1 MICAVNSTQTR
12 RRFEAALAD
21 PRSAGVA
28 CQLGALQAVFG
39 PLPGSGWR
47 FYTGGEGEPSFA
59 LGVRGTSALLAGPAD
74 AEELAG
80 FLGFCGVQQLRTT
93 AAVPKGW
100 QPKER
105 FVRMILPSALL
116 AGPADAEE
124 LAGFLGFCGVQ
135 QLRTTAAVPKGWQPK
150 ERFVRMIL
158 PTGATLPRQP
168 APEKIRL
175 NECPGV
181 GQVTDLLCR
190 GESLGSGAED
200 ARDCF
205 YSETCTL
212 VNHGRALIWAA
223 QAPEGELVATAGAY
237 ALWNQTAYLAGVET
251 LQGNRGRGV
260 GRFLVCALANRL
272 AGQGNTVELLCTP
285 ERAGFYRALGFEREG
300 EDRGRGVGRFL
311 VCALANRL
319 AGQGNTVEL
328 LCTPERAGF
337 YRALGFE
344 REGEV
349 GSFGP

>member
-1 MICAVNSTQTR
+1 MICAVNSAQTR

-47 FYTGGEGEPSFA
+47 FYTGGEGEVPFA
-59 LGVRGTSALLAGPAD
+59 LGVRGASALLAGPAD

-105 FVRMILPSALL
+105 FVRMILPA
-116 AGPADAEE
+116 
-124 LAGFLGFCGVQ
+124 
-135 QLRTTAAVPKGWQPK
+135 
-150 ERFVRMIL
+150 
-158 PTGATLPRQP
+158 GATLPRQP

-190 GESLGSGAED
+190 GESLGSGAEE

-251 LQGNRGRGV
+251 LQGH
-260 GRFLVCALANRL
+260 
-272 AGQGNTVELLCTP
+272 
-285 ERAGFYRALGFEREG
+285 
-300 EDRGRGVGRFL
+300 RGRGVGRFL

-349 GSFGP
+349 GSFGL

>member
-59 LGVRGTSALLAGPAD
+59 LGVRGASALLAGPAD

-105 FVRMILPSALL
+105 FVRMILPA
-116 AGPADAEE
+116 
-124 LAGFLGFCGVQ
+124 
-135 QLRTTAAVPKGWQPK
+135 
-150 ERFVRMIL
+150 
-158 PTGATLPRQP
+158 GATLPRQP

-175 NECPGV
+175 NECPSV

-190 GESLGSGAED
+190 GESLGSGAGD

-300 EDRGRGVGRFL
+300 E
-311 VCALANRL
+311 
-319 AGQGNTVEL
+319 
-328 LCTPERAGF
+328 
-337 YRALGFE
+337 
-344 REGEV
+344 V